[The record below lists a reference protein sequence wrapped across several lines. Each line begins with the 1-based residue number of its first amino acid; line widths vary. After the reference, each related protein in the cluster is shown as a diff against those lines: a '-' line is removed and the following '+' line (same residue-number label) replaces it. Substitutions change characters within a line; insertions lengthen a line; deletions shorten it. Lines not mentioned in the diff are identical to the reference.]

1 LLFYSPAGLKSTL
14 DMAWKCQIVEI
25 NPEGDGLLV
34 GKTLA
39 IKDCIA
45 MAGVPF
51 LLGTNMIKDYTP
63 VRHPA
68 VLWTSYLCG
77 GLLAI

>member
-1 LLFYSPAGLKSTL
+1 MDCRWA
-14 DMAWKCQIVEI
+14 
-25 NPEGDGLLV
+25 
-34 GKTLA
+34 KTPA

-45 MAGVPF
+45 MADVPF